1 MEVGLNPGTVRAHPL
16 HIFTSCDLTSLY
28 VYSSNDGVVVDD
40 VPDVIAHLLEPDIL
54 ALEVEVLLWARLIA
68 SGSPYSRNS
77 VRKAGLAP
85 SMRMER
91 SALQRRIIRLWFGCG
106 SAVVRL

>member
-54 ALEVEVLLWARLIA
+54 ALESVAQEVLTGSSEGPAAAHSSDLEVARIF
-68 SGSPYSRNS
+68 
-77 VRKAGLAP
+77 GLREATWI
-85 SMRMER
+85 
-91 SALQRRIIRLWFGCG
+91 LLC
-106 SAVVRL
+106 